1 MLRSALLILSLTLL
15 VGCGPVTSRPTPTP
29 PPVSTSTPEALS
41 SPTSASTPTA
51 VATSTTPP
59 TSAPPTQALP
69 TAIPTQIVVN
79 PPPRHYI
86 CPWVD
91 YTKTTP
97 VYTYQVVNTFD
108 HDPDAYTQG
117 LIYRDGIL
125 YEGTG
130 LNGRSSLRKVALE
143 SGEVLQALELP
154 QQYFGEGITELEDE
168 IIQLTW
174 REQTGFVY
182 DLETFVPLE
191 TFSYPT
197 EGWGLTHDGQNL
209 LMSDGSANLYFL
221 DPQTRQTVSQ
231 VMVSAE
237 NTPVPRLNELEY
249 IEGEVWANVY
259 QTACIAR
266 IDPKTGQVLGWIDIS
281 GLLAPQDLPGSEV
294 PNGIAYDEAGKRIF
308 VTGKLW
314 PKLFE
319 IKILEK

>member
-1 MLRSALLILSLTLL
+1 
-15 VGCGPVTSRPTPTP
+15 
-29 PPVSTSTPEALS
+29 
-41 SPTSASTPTA
+41 
-51 VATSTTPP
+51 
-59 TSAPPTQALP
+59 
-69 TAIPTQIVVN
+69 
-79 PPPRHYI
+79 
-86 CPWVD
+86 
-91 YTKTTP
+91 
-97 VYTYQVVNTFD
+97 
-108 HDPDAYTQG
+108 
-117 LIYRDGIL
+117 
-125 YEGTG
+125 
-130 LNGRSSLRKVALE
+130 
-143 SGEVLQALELP
+143 VLQALELP

-182 DLETFVPLE
+182 DLETFEPLE